1 MRTDGSG
8 VRGRF
13 VTVGL
18 GGILVA
24 GCGLPAPDAPVNL
37 IVISVDTLRA
47 DHMSLHGYPRNTTP
61 RIAAFAETAVTFE
74 NARAPWPKTVPSMVS
89 MFTSRPPHV
98 TGVMFGSRNQYV
110 RDEELLLAE
119 IAKQNGLATGAVIS
133 NAVLGAATNFGQGF
147 DTYIESY
154 KLVRGSP
161 GYRAD
166 TVTELAA
173 EWLRNQA
180 SDQPFFSWVHYVD
193 PHATYDPP
201 TEYSMPFFADETYD
215 PTPLRLNADD
225 NNFDS
230 GVAGRIWRQNGGQ
243 DQQGWYVA
251 NYDAEVAY
259 TDAEIGRLLDVID
272 EEGLLSNSLVIITAD
287 HGESLGEH
295 NYYFEHGWYP
305 YNAPAWIPFVVYWP
319 GIPEFGRRVSY
330 PVGLINLVPTVV
342 DLMGW
347 ELEGDA
353 PFHGR
358 SLAPVL
364 RGDQDRVDDY
374 VVVEA
379 GEGGLE
385 RDDFLRSIEDAR
397 WKLLHVPSK
406 QYQRGMQQM
415 PYELYEVRTDP
426 METNNVIAEHPELAN
441 LMQALLEQRLT
452 DTDSPGE
459 YPQRLPD
466 YSEAEIENLRSL
478 GYIR

>member
-1 MRTDGSG
+1 M
-8 VRGRF
+8 
-13 VTVGL
+13 
-18 GGILVA
+18 A
-24 GCGLPAPDAPVNL
+24 GCGFSAPDPPVNL
-37 IVISVDTLRA
+37 LVISVDTLRA

-154 KLVRGSP
+154 TLVRGSP
-161 GYRAD
+161 GYRAA
-166 TVTELAA
+166 TVTTMAA

-180 SDQPFFSWVHYVD
+180 PDQPFFSWVHYVD

-201 TEYSMPFFADETYD
+201 TEYSMPFFEDETYD
-215 PTPLRLNADD
+215 PTQLRLNADD

-243 DQQGWYVA
+243 DQQGWYIA

-295 NYYFEHGWYP
+295 NYSRISDLAVVP
-305 YNAPAWIPFVVYWP
+305 YGQDKSA
-319 GIPEFGRRVSY
+319 RR
-330 PVGLINLVPTVV
+330 
-342 DLMGW
+342 D
-347 ELEGDA
+347 
-353 PFHGR
+353 F
-358 SLAPVL
+358 
-364 RGDQDRVDDY
+364 RG
-374 VVVEA
+374 
-379 GEGGLE
+379 
-385 RDDFLRSIEDAR
+385 SDAR
-397 WKLLHVPSK
+397 GTHH
-406 QYQRGMQQM
+406 G
-415 PYELYEVRTDP
+415 
-426 METNNVIAEHPELAN
+426 
-441 LMQALLEQRLT
+441 
-452 DTDSPGE
+452 G
-459 YPQRLPD
+459 
-466 YSEAEIENLRSL
+466 
-478 GYIR
+478 